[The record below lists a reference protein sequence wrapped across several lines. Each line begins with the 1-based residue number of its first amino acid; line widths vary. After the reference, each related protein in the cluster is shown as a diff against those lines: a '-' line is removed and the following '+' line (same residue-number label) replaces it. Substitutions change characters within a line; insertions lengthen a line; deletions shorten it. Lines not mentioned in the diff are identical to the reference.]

1 MYVRICCNVCTF
13 FYFQVSVFDGTYDI
27 RTPQTDFT
35 VITVQDDE
43 DRPMRSYTL
52 GELKPSAFYQ
62 VEVRARNDIGWS
74 IPNPEFVF
82 STAEGTWFYPSW
94 DLVTQWHLN
103 RIADISQV
111 TF

>member
-1 MYVRICCNVCTF
+1 MYIRICCDICTF

-62 VEVRARNDIGWS
+62 VEVRTRNDIGYLTRS
-74 IPNPEFVF
+74 LYSVQLKVRGPIPL
-82 STAEGTWFYPSW
+82 GIW
-94 DLVTQWHLN
+94 
-103 RIADISQV
+103 
-111 TF
+111 